1 MICLGYWLYI
11 VPVLFG
17 LGDTD
22 SIQFRSSW
30 KKYLFLKYFIGL
42 LALSSSNHK
51 LMKHQLIYPYL
62 HQYEILTH
70 SHILKMTPWQDY
82 TSAVE
87 NIMLIEAW
95 QL

>member
-11 VPVLFG
+11 VPLLFG

-70 SHILKMTPWQDY
+70 
-82 TSAVE
+82 
-87 NIMLIEAW
+87 
-95 QL
+95 